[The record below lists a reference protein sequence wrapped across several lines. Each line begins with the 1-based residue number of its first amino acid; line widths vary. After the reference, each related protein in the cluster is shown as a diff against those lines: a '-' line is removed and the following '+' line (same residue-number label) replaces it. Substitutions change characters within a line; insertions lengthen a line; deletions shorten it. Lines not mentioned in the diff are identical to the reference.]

1 MRTVAGQV
9 KVTGT
14 IVCVAGAMLLSFYH
28 GPEIGIG
35 NSAIH
40 WKYAEKMTES
50 NTPNKANFLG
60 PFLLF
65 ASSCAWAL
73 WFIIQ
78 VSPLQKI
85 IHLH

>member
-1 MRTVAGQV
+1 MLGLRTVAGQV

-14 IVCVAGAMLLSFYH
+14 VVCVAGAMLLSFYH
-28 GPEIGIG
+28 GPVIGIG

-50 NTPNKANFLG
+50 NTPSKVNFLG
-60 PFLLF
+60 PFLLC

-78 VSPLQKI
+78 VSLINQ
-85 IHLH
+85 L